1 MSKLGITEVVLRDG
15 NQSLLATK
23 ISLEDLLPA
32 ARLLDEIGYWSIESW
47 GGATFDVCL
56 RHLNE
61 DPWERLKELKK
72 AMPKTPQQMLLRGQN
87 LVGYKHFSDQIVS
100 KFINKSAENGIDV
113 FRIFDALNDIENIRF
128 SLEQV
133 KENNK
138 HAQAAMAYTTSPIH
152 NIQYWLD
159 LAKSMED
166 IGIDSIAIKD
176 MAGILKPNDAFQLIS
191 KLKEEL
197 SIPIHMQT
205 HATTGMSTAT
215 NLKAIEAGIDNID
228 TSISSMSMT
237 YGHSSTETLVSMLQD
252 TDLSLDFDL
261 LKLDQISQY
270 FKKIRNKYS
279 EFEGSLKGVDVQML
293 VRQVPGGMLS
303 NLESQLKQMNLEDK
317 LEEVIQEIPRVRK
330 DLGYLPLVTPV
341 SQIIGAQALSNII
354 DGKRYEKLSIEL
366 TKLISGY
373 YGKIFGKVEDDL
385 KDKARLEME
394 PIKTRPADDLV
405 NDFKQL
411 KEDLSNFCLKNSLK
425 DASQIDENVL
435 SFALFPYSSTDFLK
449 IITKNFL
456 LIYNLIMEKIRNN
469 SLWRYWFYGQLCA
482 KYFKENYSDLNW
494 AIAGRNKEKLEEI
507 KENFALE
514 VDVLVADGDNLEA
527 LRVMAGQTKVVV
539 IYCSSPFARYSD
551 LLVQACVEQGTH
563 YTDITGE
570 NHWVR
575 TLIDKHRQTTR
586 V

>member
-1 MSKLGITEVVLRDG
+1 VRKLGITEVVLRDG
-15 NQSLLATK
+15 NQSLLATR

-237 YGHSSTETLVSMLQD
+237 YGHSSTETIVSMLQD

-435 SFALFPYSSTDFLK
+435 SFALFPYSSTDFF
-449 IITKNFL
+449 KN
-456 LIYNLIMEKIRNN
+456 
-469 SLWRYWFYGQLCA
+469 
-482 KYFKENYSDLNW
+482 NY
-494 AIAGRNKEKLEEI
+494 
-507 KENFALE
+507 
-514 VDVLVADGDNLEA
+514 
-527 LRVMAGQTKVVV
+527 
-539 IYCSSPFARYSD
+539 
-551 LLVQACVEQGTH
+551 
-563 YTDITGE
+563 
-570 NHWVR
+570 
-575 TLIDKHRQTTR
+575 
-586 V
+586 

>member
-15 NQSLLATK
+15 NQSLLATR

-87 LVGYKHFSDQIVS
+87 LVGYKHFSDQIVA

-176 MAGILKPNDAFQLIS
+176 MAGILKPDDAFQLIS

-237 YGHSSTETLVSMLQD
+237 YGHSSTETIVSMLQD
-252 TDLSLDFDL
+252 SDLSLDFDL

-373 YGKIFGKVEDDL
+373 YGKIFGKVEDYL

-405 NDFKQL
+405 NDFEQL

-425 DASQIDENVL
+425 DASQIDENIL
-435 SFALFPYSSTDFLK
+435 SFALFPYSSTDFF
-449 IITKNFL
+449 KN
-456 LIYNLIMEKIRNN
+456 
-469 SLWRYWFYGQLCA
+469 
-482 KYFKENYSDLNW
+482 NY
-494 AIAGRNKEKLEEI
+494 
-507 KENFALE
+507 
-514 VDVLVADGDNLEA
+514 
-527 LRVMAGQTKVVV
+527 
-539 IYCSSPFARYSD
+539 
-551 LLVQACVEQGTH
+551 
-563 YTDITGE
+563 
-570 NHWVR
+570 
-575 TLIDKHRQTTR
+575 
-586 V
+586 

>member
-15 NQSLLATK
+15 NQSLLATR

-72 AMPKTPQQMLLRGQN
+72 AMPNTPQQMLLRGQN

-237 YGHSSTETLVSMLQD
+237 YGHSSTETIVSMLQD

-405 NDFKQL
+405 NDFEQL

-435 SFALFPYSSTDFLK
+435 SFALFPYSSTDFF
-449 IITKNFL
+449 KN
-456 LIYNLIMEKIRNN
+456 
-469 SLWRYWFYGQLCA
+469 
-482 KYFKENYSDLNW
+482 NY
-494 AIAGRNKEKLEEI
+494 
-507 KENFALE
+507 
-514 VDVLVADGDNLEA
+514 
-527 LRVMAGQTKVVV
+527 
-539 IYCSSPFARYSD
+539 
-551 LLVQACVEQGTH
+551 
-563 YTDITGE
+563 
-570 NHWVR
+570 
-575 TLIDKHRQTTR
+575 
-586 V
+586 

>member
-15 NQSLLATK
+15 NQSLLATR

-191 KLKEEL
+191 KLKKEL

-237 YGHSSTETLVSMLQD
+237 YGHSSTETIVSMLQD

-405 NDFKQL
+405 NDFEQL

-435 SFALFPYSSTDFLK
+435 SFALFPYSSTDFF
-449 IITKNFL
+449 KN
-456 LIYNLIMEKIRNN
+456 
-469 SLWRYWFYGQLCA
+469 
-482 KYFKENYSDLNW
+482 NY
-494 AIAGRNKEKLEEI
+494 
-507 KENFALE
+507 
-514 VDVLVADGDNLEA
+514 
-527 LRVMAGQTKVVV
+527 
-539 IYCSSPFARYSD
+539 
-551 LLVQACVEQGTH
+551 
-563 YTDITGE
+563 
-570 NHWVR
+570 
-575 TLIDKHRQTTR
+575 
-586 V
+586 

>member
-15 NQSLLATK
+15 NQSLLATR

-113 FRIFDALNDIENIRF
+113 FRIFDALNDIDNIRF

-237 YGHSSTETLVSMLQD
+237 YGHSSTETIVSMLQD

-303 NLESQLKQMNLEDK
+303 NLENQLKQMNLEDK

-341 SQIIGAQALSNII
+341 SQIIGAQALSNIV

-405 NDFKQL
+405 NDFEQL

-435 SFALFPYSSTDFLK
+435 SFALFPYSSTDFF
-449 IITKNFL
+449 KN
-456 LIYNLIMEKIRNN
+456 
-469 SLWRYWFYGQLCA
+469 
-482 KYFKENYSDLNW
+482 NY
-494 AIAGRNKEKLEEI
+494 
-507 KENFALE
+507 
-514 VDVLVADGDNLEA
+514 
-527 LRVMAGQTKVVV
+527 
-539 IYCSSPFARYSD
+539 
-551 LLVQACVEQGTH
+551 
-563 YTDITGE
+563 
-570 NHWVR
+570 
-575 TLIDKHRQTTR
+575 
-586 V
+586 

>member
-15 NQSLLATK
+15 NQSLLATR

-176 MAGILKPNDAFQLIS
+176 MAGIFKPNDAFQLIS

-425 DASQIDENVL
+425 DASQNEENVL
-435 SFALFPYSSTDFLK
+435 SFALFPYSSTDFF
-449 IITKNFL
+449 KN
-456 LIYNLIMEKIRNN
+456 
-469 SLWRYWFYGQLCA
+469 
-482 KYFKENYSDLNW
+482 NY
-494 AIAGRNKEKLEEI
+494 
-507 KENFALE
+507 
-514 VDVLVADGDNLEA
+514 
-527 LRVMAGQTKVVV
+527 
-539 IYCSSPFARYSD
+539 
-551 LLVQACVEQGTH
+551 
-563 YTDITGE
+563 
-570 NHWVR
+570 
-575 TLIDKHRQTTR
+575 
-586 V
+586 